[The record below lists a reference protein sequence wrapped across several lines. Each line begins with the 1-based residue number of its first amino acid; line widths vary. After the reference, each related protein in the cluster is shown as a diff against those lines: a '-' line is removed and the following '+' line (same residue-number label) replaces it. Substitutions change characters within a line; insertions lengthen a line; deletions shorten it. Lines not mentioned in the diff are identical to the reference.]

1 VQQEEWIILATP
13 LAMSST
19 ASAASL
25 LQIEWSLVVFLAFS
39 WSKLLK
45 KAMASSCAGLRV
57 LRRSSNSCITPYA
70 GSCKD
75 CKKVNGQNH

>member
-1 VQQEEWIILATP
+1 MVLDDC
-13 LAMSST
+13 
-19 ASAASL
+19 
-25 LQIEWSLVVFLAFS
+25 LVFR
-39 WSKLLK
+39 

-75 CKKVNGQNH
+75 CKKVKRSESLTGQGDSEFYRGKTWGVGYY